1 MANVQ
6 EKAMWVPRFF
16 ETKSVIKT
24 RRLYRT
30 QYRLLWRYVKDIVY
44 KTPVTSL
51 DELKLRIVAAI
62 ERVTPQMPENT
73 WTSYV
78 S

>member
-6 EKAMWVPRFF
+6 EKVMWVAQSF

-24 RRLYRT
+24 EDRYRT
-30 QYRLLWRYVKDIVY
+30 QYGFLWRYVKEIVY

-51 DELKLRIVAAI
+51 DELKPRIVGAI
-62 ERVTPQMPENT
+62 ERVTPQMAKT

-78 S
+78 P